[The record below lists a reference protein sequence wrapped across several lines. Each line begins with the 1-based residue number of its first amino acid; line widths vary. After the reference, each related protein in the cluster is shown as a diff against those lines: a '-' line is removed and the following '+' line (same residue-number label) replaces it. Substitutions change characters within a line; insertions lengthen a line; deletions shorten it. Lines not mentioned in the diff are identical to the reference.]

1 LTGDAIP
8 IVEEYR
14 GVGIHYQQS
23 PARIEVVRKAIDA
36 VYQITDTGRLF
47 EYAVSLSN
55 PPEAR
60 LLAEARCKAIFQIAV
75 EERRER
81 PDVDSELLAAHTAGL
96 DSKEWR
102 SPWHFCTLADP
113 YELAVERET
122 PLEE

>member
-14 GVGIHYQQS
+14 GVGIHDQQS
-23 PARIEVVRKAIDA
+23 PARIEMVRKAIDA

-60 LLAEARCKAIFQIAV
+60 LLAEARCKAIFQLAV

-81 PDVDSELLAAHTAGL
+81 PDVDLELLSAHTAGL
-96 DSKEWR
+96 EAESWR
-102 SPWHFCTLADP
+102 SPTHYCTLGDP
-113 YELAVERET
+113 PEQAVERET
-122 PLEE
+122 PLDE